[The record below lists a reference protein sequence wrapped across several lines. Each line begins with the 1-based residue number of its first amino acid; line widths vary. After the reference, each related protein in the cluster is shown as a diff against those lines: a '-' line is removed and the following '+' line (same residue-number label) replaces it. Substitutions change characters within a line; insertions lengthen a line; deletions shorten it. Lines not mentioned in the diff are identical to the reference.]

1 MTSESKEDLKHYII
15 DSLKSETEIQRI
27 VLFGS
32 FTSSDNPNDIDIAV
46 FQDSDDD
53 YLRLAMKYRRLTR
66 HIARQ
71 IPLDIIPL
79 KIGGFSSPFLEEIER
94 GETVYER

>member
-1 MTSESKEDLKHYII
+1 M
-15 DSLKSETEIQRI
+15 QRI

-32 FTSSDNPNDIDIAV
+32 FTSSDNPNDIDIAI

-53 YLRLAMKYRRLTR
+53 YLRLAVKYRRLTR

-79 KIGGFSSPFLEEIER
+79 KIGCFSSPFLEEIER

>member
-1 MTSESKEDLKHYII
+1 MTNNNKETLKHHIV

-32 FTSSDNPNDIDIAV
+32 FTSSDNPHDIDIAI
-46 FQDSDDD
+46 FQNSDED

-66 HIARQ
+66 DISRQ

-79 KIGGFSSPFLEEIER
+79 KAGSISCAFLEEIER
-94 GETVYER
+94 GEIVYER

>member
-1 MTSESKEDLKHYII
+1 MTSEIKEDLKHYII

-32 FTSSDNPNDIDIAV
+32 FTSSDNPNDIDIAI

-79 KIGGFSSPFLEEIER
+79 KIGSFSSPFLEEIER